1 MDVTSEYPLKNEVQ
15 TPDIC
20 NWDLAAQDVPAP
32 DYGTGPQEMAWIKDT
47 FEHLQPNDINGSA
60 CVTGKPLEEG
70 GIDGRQEATG
80 LGVFFCLREFLND
93 EVILQL
99 ICSLFFNYCRTSKI
113 LLVSQHRMDWF
124 NNAM

>member
-1 MDVTSEYPLKNEVQ
+1 MCTWALF
-15 TPDIC
+15 
-20 NWDLAAQDVPAP
+20 LQDVPAP

-93 EVILQL
+93 EVIRQLSYSLYFYLLQ
-99 ICSLFFNYCRTSKI
+99 SFNS
-113 LLVSQHRMDWF
+113 SSGD
-124 NNAM
+124 